1 MDRRT
6 FYTTPV
12 QPESQGIAFALKVKR
27 RFCDAGSVNLETKSM
42 NENFKAWTFF
52 IAFTAGAWF
61 VLDVALPTLATGIGL
76 LLGDQFKSFMG
87 APLGYLYAGGW
98 LGFIFWLFS
107 KSDGKE
113 LDHGLGVFFILIL
126 VSGVQSLIWPISWPV
141 MYFNASNEGSFEQQ
155 KIENSAVT
163 TTQKYADSYPVT
175 QSAPRLN
182 SDTEVRINTTRDK
195 PISRTLLTEKIEG
208 SRASLKISSMV
219 HILKAACKSIEAGK
233 ALRPQENLKLIIA
246 DITKLQRR
254 KYLDIPQLIE
264 LKLQLENIRVR
275 FDPFGE
281 KYVWDQ
287 LGLGCEI
294 MQEIIDLNFEEF
306 E

>member
-1 MDRRT
+1 
-6 FYTTPV
+6 
-12 QPESQGIAFALKVKR
+12 
-27 RFCDAGSVNLETKSM
+27 
-42 NENFKAWTFF
+42 
-52 IAFTAGAWF
+52 
-61 VLDVALPTLATGIGL
+61 
-76 LLGDQFKSFMG
+76 
-87 APLGYLYAGGW
+87 
-98 LGFIFWLFS
+98 
-107 KSDGKE
+107 
-113 LDHGLGVFFILIL
+113 
-126 VSGVQSLIWPISWPV
+126 
-141 MYFNASNEGSFEQQ
+141 
-155 KIENSAVT
+155 
-163 TTQKYADSYPVT
+163 
-175 QSAPRLN
+175 
-182 SDTEVRINTTRDK
+182 
-195 PISRTLLTEKIEG
+195 
-208 SRASLKISSMV
+208 MV

-275 FDPFGE
+275 IDPFGE